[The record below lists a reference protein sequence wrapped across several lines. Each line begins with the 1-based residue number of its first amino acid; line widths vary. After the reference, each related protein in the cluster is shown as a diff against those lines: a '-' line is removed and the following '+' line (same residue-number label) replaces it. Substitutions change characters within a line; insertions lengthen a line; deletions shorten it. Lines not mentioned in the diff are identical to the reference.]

1 MTGELS
7 FTWKHRR
14 DTAANW
20 TANNPV
26 IGDGQLG
33 FETDTGLAKLGDGV
47 TAWTSLDYL
56 YDAAGSSSG
65 VVDGDKGDVVVSAS
79 GATWLFDSSVVTA
92 AAKTVLA
99 GATVA
104 DMVNTLGGATSTGSG
119 GLVRAT
125 SPTLITPALGTPS
138 ALVATNA
145 TGTAAGLTAGIAN
158 ALKSATTTVD
168 TSAATAPTS
177 GQVLTATGASAAT
190 WQTPTVPPIPDAGD
204 IAVTPVGGV
213 AATDVQAAI
222 AELDSEKAAASHTHV
237 LANVTDA
244 GNVAS
249 RNVGTTAGTAAAGD
263 DSRFTDD
270 RTASG
275 LRSATTI
282 VVVSAATAPSNGQ
295 VLQAS
300 SSTAAAWVT
309 PTIPPT
315 PVAGDIDFT
324 PAGSIAATDVQAAIQ
339 ELDTEKQPLDT
350 DLTAIAALV
359 SAADKGLQSTGAG
372 TWALYDLTTAG
383 KALLDDANASA
394 QRTTLGLGTLAVV
407 TVNTL
412 TDIAAGI
419 DTAAD
424 EMVVWDDSATDY
436 KKVVVADLFGSGA
449 NVLATFRDRM
459 GLPRWME
466 DWGPTGS
473 PNGWTNSITGSGAV
487 INTNGGADTWCRGS
501 DTLGYVGI
509 HNGAGTATTDAYNLR
524 SSTSKFYLFD
534 GACFVFRICT
544 DSATTNQKFR
554 FGLRDSTS
562 ATLWNDWTNG
572 VYFELD
578 TSTSANWYVK
588 VAQAGARTATDS
600 GLANTA
606 TAATWV
612 EFMIEFVDN
621 TEVNF
626 YYWTAGAWSLLHSE
640 TGANIPSLNTERLCN
655 IHLVA
660 AGNGSANRT
669 MNIDYVAL
677 FGADVLRNVA

>member
-190 WQTPTVPPIPDAGD
+190 WQTPTVPPTPDAGD

-275 LRSATTI
+275 LRSATT
-282 VVVSAATAPSNGQ
+282 VVSVSAATAPSAGQ

-300 SSTAAAWVT
+300 NSTTAAWVT

-324 PAGSIAATDVQAAIQ
+324 PAGSIAATNVQAAIQ

-350 DLTAIAALV
+350 DLTAIAALT
-359 SAADKGLQSTGAG
+359 SAADKVPYATGAG
-372 TWALYDLTTAG
+372 TWAVTDLTSTG
-383 KALLDDANASA
+383 
-394 QRTTLGLGTLAVV
+394 RLA
-407 TVNTL
+407 
-412 TDIAAGI
+412 IAA
-419 DTAAD
+419 T
-424 EMVVWDDSATDY
+424 S
-436 KKVVVADLFGSGA
+436 LS
-449 NVLATFRDRM
+449 TFRDVM
-459 GLPRWME
+459 GIPRFFE
-466 DWGPTGS
+466 DWAFQGFPASFSTSVTGT
-473 PNGWTNSITGSGAV
+473 GAWYNS
-487 INTNGGADTWCRGS
+487 NGGADSWSRAS
-501 DTLGYVGI
+501 DTMGYTGM
-509 HNGAGTATTDAYNLR
+509 HNGAGTATTDAAVMKCQ
-524 SSTSKFYLFD
+524 SSKIYLFD
-534 GACFVFRICT
+534 GAKFVFRICS

-554 FGLRDSTS
+554 FGIRDSS
-562 ATLWNDWTNG
+562 AATLWNDWTNG

-578 TSTSANWYVK
+578 TSTSANWYAK
-588 VAQAGARTATDS
+588 VAQAGARTATDT

-612 EFMIEFVDN
+612 EFMIHFVSD
-621 TEVNF
+621 TQVDF

-640 TGANIPSLNTERLCN
+640 TGANIPSTSGERYGAINFVC
-655 IHLVA
+655 
-660 AGNGSANRT
+660 AGNGTASRAFYV
-669 MNIDYVAL
+669 DYVAV
-677 FGADVLRNVA
+677 FGADALRSVA